1 MYSNIIFER
10 KKYLDELI
18 AGRETRGLVPVS
30 WTTLIHTKRYSLTVD
45 SFQKR
50 IFCVTNNR

>member
-1 MYSNIIFER
+1 MIFER

-30 WTTLIHTKRYSLTVD
+30 WTTPIHIKRYSLAVD
-45 SFQKR
+45 SLWKDTDEHGSF
-50 IFCVTNNR
+50 

>member
-1 MYSNIIFER
+1 MCSNMIFER

-30 WTTLIHTKRYSLTVD
+30 WTTLIHTRRYSLTVD
-45 SFQKR
+45 SFHK
-50 IFCVTNNR
+50 